1 MSVFGV
7 FLFRIQSKYAK
18 IPTRKD
24 SEYGPFSRN
33 VNYGHSTKTV
43 AFFVLFVAVSRSSH
57 PRVFL
62 GRGAL
67 KICSKF
73 TGEHSCQSAISIKS
87 LCNFIEAAL
96 RHGCSRVKLL
106 HISKSV
112 FFRVSQKCSWKKC
125 KIYFFIKKAALK
137 KKEKNLINACKLCE
151 IKSINFQ
158 ENFMNRNSII
168 SVFLVLPIERAH

>member
-96 RHGCSRVKLL
+96 RHGCSRVNLW
-106 HISKSV
+106 HIRTTLQLYCNRTSSWV
-112 FFRVSQKCSWKKC
+112 FSC
-125 KIYFFIKKAALK
+125 KIAAYFEVSF
-137 KKEKNLINACKLCE
+137 
-151 IKSINFQ
+151 F
-158 ENFMNRNSII
+158 
-168 SVFLVLPIERAH
+168 

>member
-96 RHGCSRVKLL
+96 RHGCP
-106 HISKSV
+106 
-112 FFRVSQKCSWKKC
+112 WKKC